1 MARGRPPKKRSRN
14 TSGLRNQHHRSLS
27 TCRSDDSI
35 PDNQRKSPTPANVRN
50 AKLMD
55 DEVLW
60 DMMRSRE
67 DEEEEVLDREFGYDS
82 EVEVVSRQDDEF
94 GDEDFEKKMA
104 ELALQDDPTDTDWL
118 PCSKKP
124 KVKLTGKA
132 ALWAVRQQKSHRQVS
147 NRAMMSIDALLT

>member
-1 MARGRPPKKRSRN
+1 MARGRPPKKCSRN

-67 DEEEEVLDREFGYDS
+67 DEEEEVLDREFGYDF
-82 EVEVVSRQDDEF
+82 EVEVVSRQDA
-94 GDEDFEKKMA
+94 G
-104 ELALQDDPTDTDWL
+104 
-118 PCSKKP
+118 
-124 KVKLTGKA
+124 V
-132 ALWAVRQQKSHRQVS
+132 QQSHDV
-147 NRAMMSIDALLT
+147 N